1 MGSNEEM
8 EVEEKFDDSFNEDE
22 SVSNLNNSSNNLIA
36 TPSELIL
43 KLSNALAFNKGK
55 VLFTYIIDFISQ
67 NLNITVDYLQN
78 NHLYVSYIIGSLM
91 SDSNILLFENGKAID
106 KKLEFYHQV
115 DVAFLFDSELIKTYK
130 NKEINLSKEKLWE
143 YLTDEKENGESTLG
157 AKTFELL
164 LEIAYHK
171 HDGIDRVA
179 LCKNCNQDLRSM
191 PSRLKALEKYTVNVN
206 TITKGRITQIFWHKK
221 FANGALKTDALNTR
235 SAEKSLIMSKLKAA
249 SDGIREISDLKEEL
263 EIVGDRRKGK
273 RFRLNY
279 FWLDTHQYL
288 KRILVKS
295 ENNGKIYF
303 CLKFLKDFSEEDNNV
318 GNDTDDEDDDCFDK
332 NVANNEIATTF
343 AKPITGKQVGNFEFL
358 TSERYSIRTEFA
370 DSNFPLLNKVFLNE
384 YVLKSLVEN
393 SGVEG
398 LRSMDLCNGLFS
410 TEFIKPFNKFMT
422 YSIKQP
428 NELETELEKT
438 PTQLVKAYD
447 FEGKTKHFRVFTNEA
462 YQQKYGSEN
471 PSFVPFYIK
480 NLEENKLNQ
489 EKIANDYKI
498 AQSPYWLDYLAL
510 ENGSV
515 EYFWINSLPTNL
527 KKQVL
532 TLRTKETNKI
542 IKKQKLSKGIHLPT
556 KIEASENI
564 YDLVESKK
572 NVSALKAIKE
582 EPTPTIL
589 NQTGLSTKRSARLG
603 SLNTASSI
611 LEGSNYAK
619 MERKKFGDLLGH
631 SIRSVKTQQ
640 ALLSLIGDHN
650 GLLCYF
656 DKYITKDVRIKMNVS
671 YDIDKKVLKRD
682 ILNLMEVKKIKSY
695 SFGSQIYLTFPAVT
709 KEQVQYFHDNKL
721 EALKKKVGFE
731 KNVSLKEKFLEQ
743 VKSSTIL
750 SEGDILVSGNLINDE
765 FITPNTE
772 CIIRKELFFQAP
784 NKKKEFE
791 RKPVIKVKASDI
803 DLQKHQKVVKKRKQN
818 KLRNLKKERS
828 SGFESL
834 STTES
839 ENLLSKLN
847 PLSKKPRSEQLEF
860 ENDHPL
866 MAYLDDNY
874 IQYSYGIE
882 PKVKKGT
889 SLKKTTKKKDL
900 ELQEFSTSYEEPLPD
915 SYENSIV
922 QSPGIDIEQVGA
934 TSVKPTTINS
944 KKNSKLLRAE
954 KKLFK
959 TNLENFMKFCMLS
972 ACLEKE
978 INWTEISRVF
988 TKSSNKLQS
997 AFNDVVEKNG
1007 GEEWLKDKKDDCRDF
1022 LLSVLKTGALAMDDI
1037 ENLRYLKI
1045 IQLWVQYEKDVVQE
1059 PINLLQNV
1067 NEFRKKYKLS
1077 IQKTDPEFGRNKS
1090 ILFSE
1095 KSYFKTSLVKKYK
1108 GLLRNEY
1115 YYPVRCNPQFD
1126 EAYTNIKCALKSVLL
1141 DQIINNDKE
1150 SKVNIDVISSY
1161 IKQYDS
1167 VEINNVVKEFSSK
1180 KLILLQNNFLQLNGF
1195 FVDNFLRLSQIEFF
1209 QKYKQSKI
1217 LVEDSLTGKKCVGMD
1232 DELNA
1237 SLTTF
1242 ITDKMDRG
1250 LLTTITLNGKYKPGL
1265 DNDTKYHIKDESILD
1280 TALLVLNNGAHENH
1294 KTNDDFVLT
1303 NIPGLGIPYSR
1314 FWIDGNGEV
1323 RENIWKV
1330 CISYLCHQLYFRPGL
1345 NLAFLYTCF
1354 KACLDQ
1360 IEIKE
1365 LISWLKENKILK
1377 YDDTNKYEYID
1388 LDITSTLF

>member
-1 MGSNEEM
+1 MGTNEEM
-8 EVEEKFDDSFNEDE
+8 EIEKKVDE
-22 SVSNLNNSSNNLIA
+22 SSSEDPRISNLSSSSDDLIA
-36 TPSELIL
+36 TPSEVVF

-55 VLFTYIIDFISQ
+55 VLFADIIEFISQ
-67 NLNITVDYLQN
+67 NLNITVAYLEN
-78 NHLYVSYIIGSLM
+78 NHIYVSYIIGSLI
-91 SDSNILLFENGKAID
+91 SDNNILLFENGKAVAN
-106 KKLEFYHQV
+106 KLGFYRKE
-115 DVAFLFDSELIKTYK
+115 DVAFLFDSELIKTFK
-130 NKEINLSKEKLWE
+130 NKEIHLSKEKLWE

-235 SAEKSLIMSKLKAA
+235 TAEKALIMSKFKEAP
-249 SDGIREISDLKEEL
+249 DGIREISDLKEEL
-263 EIVGDRRKGK
+263 EIVGDRAKGK

-303 CLKFLKDFSEEDNNV
+303 CLKFLKDFSDEDNHV
-318 GNDTDDEDDDCFDK
+318 ANDTDDEDDDCFDK
-332 NVANNEIATTF
+332 TAVNAETETNF
-343 AKPITGKQVGNFEFL
+343 AKPIANNKVGNFEFVTL
-358 TSERYSIRTEFA
+358 ERDAIRPQVG
-370 DSNFPLLNKVFLNE
+370 DSNLPLLNKVFMNE

-393 SGVEG
+393 SGLEG

-462 YQQKYGSEN
+462 YQQKYGSESPN
-471 PSFVPFYIK
+471 FVPFRIK
-480 NLEENKLNQ
+480 DLEENKLSQ
-489 EKIANDYKI
+489 EKIANEYKI
-498 AQSPYWLDYLAL
+498 AQSPYWIDYLAL
-510 ENGSV
+510 EDGSV
-515 EYFWINSLPTNL
+515 EYFWVNSLPTNL

-532 TLRTKETNKI
+532 TLRTNETNRV
-542 IKKQKLSKGIHLPT
+542 IKKQKLSKNIHLPT
-556 KIEASENI
+556 KIEATDNI
-564 YDLVESKK
+564 NDIVGSKN
-572 NVSALKAIKE
+572 NVTDLKAIKE
-582 EPTPTIL
+582 EPISTIL
-589 NQTGLSTKRSARLG
+589 SKPDASAKKTARLG
-603 SLNTASSI
+603 SLNTALS
-611 LEGSNYAK
+611 LLKGPHYAK

-640 ALLSLIGDHN
+640 AILSLISDHN
-650 GLLCYF
+650 GLFCYF
-656 DKYITKDVRIKMNVS
+656 DKYIIKDVRIKMNVS

-695 SFGSQIYLTFPAVT
+695 SFSNQIYLTFPAVT
-709 KEQVQYFHDNKL
+709 KEQVQYFHENKL

-750 SEGDILVSGNLINDE
+750 SKEDVLVSGNLINDE

-772 CIIRKELFFQAP
+772 CIIRKELFFLAS

-791 RKPVIKVKASDI
+791 RKPVVKVKTPDI
-803 DLQKHQKVVKKRKQN
+803 ILPKNQKIVKKKNQDKIRK
-818 KLRNLKKERS
+818 LKKERS
-828 SGFESL
+828 SRVTTL

-839 ENLLSKLN
+839 EILDNLS
-847 PLSKKPRSEQLEF
+847 PHPKKARPQYLEF
-860 ENDHPL
+860 ENEHPL

-882 PKVKKGT
+882 PKVKSGT
-889 SLKKTTKKKDL
+889 GLKKITKK
-900 ELQEFSTSYEEPLPD
+900 QEQEQLLGAAISEHELPD
-915 SYENSIV
+915 SYHSSIL
-922 QSPGIDIEQVGA
+922 QSQGRDVEQFTPV
-934 TSVKPTTINS
+934 SVKPNPIIP
-944 KKNSKLLRAE
+944 KNDNKLFRTE

-959 TNLENFMKFCMLS
+959 TNLENFMKFCLLS
-972 ACLEKE
+972 ACVEKE
-978 INWTEISRVF
+978 INWTAISRVF
-988 TKSSNKLQS
+988 TKSPNKLQT
-997 AFNDVVEKNG
+997 AFNDVVGKNG
-1007 GEEWLKDKKDDCRDF
+1007 GDEWLKDKKDDCKDF
-1022 LLSVLKTGALAMDDI
+1022 LLAVLKTGALAMDDV
-1037 ENLRYLKI
+1037 EHLRYLKI
-1045 IQLWVQYEKDVVQE
+1045 IEVWVQYEKDVVQE
-1059 PINLLQNV
+1059 PINLLQDV
-1067 NEFRKKYKLS
+1067 DVFRKKYKLS
-1077 IQKTDPEFGRNKS
+1077 IQKTDPDFGRNKS

-1115 YYPVRCNPQFD
+1115 YYPVRPLSHCEKP
-1126 EAYTNIKCALKSVLL
+1126 YTNIKCALKSVLL
-1141 DQIINNDKE
+1141 DQITNNDKE
-1150 SKVNIDVISSY
+1150 SKVNIDVIASY
-1161 IKQYDS
+1161 IKQYNS
-1167 VEINNVVKEFSSK
+1167 AEINNVVKEFSNK
-1180 KLILLQNNFLQLNGF
+1180 KLILLHNNFLQLNGF

-1209 QKYKQSKI
+1209 QKYKQNKI
-1217 LVEDSLTGKKCVGMD
+1217 LIEDSLNGKKCIGMD

-1237 SLTTF
+1237 SLTAF
-1242 ITDKMDRG
+1242 ITDKMDRN
-1250 LLTTITLNGKYKPGL
+1250 LLTTVTLNGKSKPSL
-1265 DNDTKYHIKDESILD
+1265 DNDTKYQIKDESILD
-1280 TALLVLNNGAHENH
+1280 TALLVLHDNTH
-1294 KTNDDFVLT
+1294 KGHNINEDFVFT

-1314 FWIDGNGEV
+1314 FWIDGNGDV

-1345 NLAFLYTCF
+1345 NLDFLYNCF

-1360 IEIKE
+1360 KEIKE

-1377 YDDTNKYEYID
+1377 FDDYKKYEYID
-1388 LDITSTLF
+1388 LDKSCSLF